1 MQERKKTRTKR
12 SHTVEDTGSH
22 LMQTMHPGMNYF
34 HELNFPQFKIRKTTH
49 KPRIHNHT
57 FHSQSAIEN
66 TQIHEPLQDN
76 KKKHLATT
84 NTKVGEVVKKAVQE
98 VYPKNI
104 VYSVQISQIKA

>member
-1 MQERKKTRTKR
+1 MNEFRESEFNDYIKKSIRYQELL
-12 SHTVEDTGSH
+12 DI
-22 LMQTMHPGMNYF
+22 N
-34 HELNFPQFKIRKTTH
+34 
-49 KPRIHNHT
+49 
-57 FHSQSAIEN
+57 
-66 TQIHEPLQDN
+66 DN